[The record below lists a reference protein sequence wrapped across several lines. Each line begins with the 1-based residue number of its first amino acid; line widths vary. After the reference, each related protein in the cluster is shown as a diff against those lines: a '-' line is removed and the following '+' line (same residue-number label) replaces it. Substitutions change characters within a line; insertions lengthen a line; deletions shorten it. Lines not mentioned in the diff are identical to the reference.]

1 MIEMHGPAG
10 PASPRSLRAGGPGRG
25 LAGLTA
31 GSRSDHRG
39 RPESIDPRRF
49 DSSPIDPLQGEWTR
63 AAGQGTT
70 ESVSCAGSMLR
81 PSLRVGPAR
90 ATRPEGPRRR
100 PSIGPPPDWAYSP
113 SMHQPPGPKDS
124 ESLYSE
130 SLYSESPS
138 MHQPPSTDPPSMPM
152 CRPCPRLGA
161 NAPSHTA
168 VADPRP
174 AAGRDSDTAAGRDS
188 DAAAGGV
195 RRIALSCSAQV
206 RAAPT
211 STRMRR
217 AERGERGHARAQRP
231 GLTAPPEERCRRGQP
246 PPARPTR
253 TSRIRTCRASALL
266 RLGWHCKGLG
276 GPISPAS
283 PRCILCRPSPPPW
296 TAAGDLPEGRATF
309 AAGGL
314 GRPGGC
320 NARRLRL
327 PSPRV
332 PRLPSPRRDA
342 RRERRR
348 PPALRR
354 PSARRARETWPPPSA
369 NLQVG
374 CA

>member
-1 MIEMHGPAG
+1 MTIGG
-10 PASPRSLRAGGPGRG
+10 DRSR
-25 LAGLTA
+25 LTP
-31 GSRSDHRG
+31 S
-39 RPESIDPRRF
+39 RF

-152 CRPCPRLGA
+152 CRPRPRLGA

-246 PPARPTR
+246 PPRPADSDFTDSDMPSLCPAPTRMALQGSWGSDFPGKSPLYPVPAVSASLDRGGRPT
-253 TSRIRTCRASALL
+253 
-266 RLGWHCKGLG
+266 G
-276 GPISPAS
+276 G
-283 PRCILCRPSPPPW
+283 
-296 TAAGDLPEGRATF
+296 AGDLPEGRATF